1 MSEISLPLAL
11 SVTGHAI
18 CVALLILLPSTLTP
32 PPEPPVTGGIEVA
45 FLPAMP
51 KTEVPPVEAEM
62 TPPTTEPPPPE
73 PEPPPPPPDEPV
85 VATEP
90 PPPVP
95 EVPAPVVEPPPP
107 TPRRPVVKPSQK
119 PVQHRPEKTQASL
132 APQPT
137 QPATAAVA
145 PPQTAYAPTPV
156 PAPVP
161 STEVSPGYRALLSAW
176 LESHKRYP
184 DSSRQR
190 GEEGRAVLRF
200 AIDRGGRVL
209 DFAVAQSTGHANLD
223 ASLEEMMRGAV
234 LPPFPAGMTQ
244 PRIDVS
250 VTIRFSL
257 AR

>member
-1 MSEISLPLAL
+1 VSEISLPLAL

-209 DFAVAQSTGHANLD
+209 DFAVAQSTGHADLD
-223 ASLEEMMRGAV
+223 ASLEDMMRGAV